1 MPKEARSK
9 TGWFGVH
16 ISKSKVVTVAFNIE
30 AVTRNA
36 ILKAKVGKWLDGVDS
51 KWVDSVAYHL

>member
-16 ISKSKVVTVAFNIE
+16 ISKSKVVTVAFNID
-30 AVTRNA
+30 VFTRNA
-36 ILKAKVGKWLDGVDS
+36 ILKPKWATG
-51 KWVDSVAYHL
+51 WMA